1 MCDTAAVVT
10 PQSVL
15 FAKNSDRDVN
25 EAQGLEWHPR
35 RAYPSGAMLR
45 CSWIEIPQARE
56 THAVLISRPFWMWG
70 AEMGANEHGVVIGN
84 EAVFTRQPYAATGL
98 TGMDLLRLALERA
111 DTAER
116 ACEVIVA
123 LLEAHGQG
131 GGCGYEN
138 RRFTYH
144 NSFIAAD
151 PRSAFVL
158 ETAGKHWTVVPAAG
172 ARAISNGLTVAG
184 FADEHADRLRSRVTA
199 CCVRRARVEAL
210 ARQDP
215 TAEGMMRLLR
225 DHGGENAHPRYSLLT
240 GALQAPCVHG
250 GGLLTAVQTT
260 ASWVAELRRDGV
272 RHWVTATSA
281 PCSSLFKPVSVEEPA
296 NLGPSPAA
304 RADDSLWWRHER
316 LQRRIARDP
325 DAWTG
330 YFGERDAIE
339 TAWRTSPPDT
349 AAAFAAHQA
358 LIDRWLTSG
367 ESLSLKD
374 QRSWRLRRFW
384 RVRDRRAGLL

>member
-1 MCDTAAVVT
+1 MCDTVAAIT

-25 EAQGLEWHPR
+25 EPQCLEWHAR
-35 RAYPSGAMLR
+35 QAYPAGAMLR
-45 CSWIEIPQARE
+45 CTWIEIPQVRE

-111 DTAER
+111 DTARR

-123 LLEAHGQG
+123 LLETHGQG

-151 PRSAFVL
+151 RRSAFVL
-158 ETAGKHWTVVPAAG
+158 ETAGKHWAVTPVGDV
-172 ARAISNGLTVAG
+172 RAISNGLTIPG
-184 FADEHADRLRSRVTA
+184 FADEHADRLRTRITA
-199 CCVRRARVEAL
+199 CATRRGRVEAL
-210 ARQDP
+210 ARENP
-215 TAEGMMRLLR
+215 TPGGMMRLLR
-225 DHGGENAHPRYSLLT
+225 DHGAPGAPPRYSLLT

-260 ASWVAELRRDGV
+260 ASWVAELSRDGV

-281 PCSSLFKPVSVEEPA
+281 PCTSLFKPVSVEEPA
-296 NLGPSPAA
+296 AIGPSPAP
-304 RADDSLWWRHER
+304 RADDSLWWQHER

-325 DAWTG
+325 AAWTA
-330 YFGERDAIE
+330 YFAERDAIE
-339 TAWRTSPPDT
+339 AAWQTAPPDT
-349 AAAFAAHQA
+349 AGAFAAHRV
-358 LIDRWLTSG
+358 LIDRWLASG
-367 ESLSLKD
+367 KGPSSKD
-374 QRSWRLRRFW
+374 TRSWRLRRFW
-384 RVRDRRAGLL
+384 RVRDRRAGLV